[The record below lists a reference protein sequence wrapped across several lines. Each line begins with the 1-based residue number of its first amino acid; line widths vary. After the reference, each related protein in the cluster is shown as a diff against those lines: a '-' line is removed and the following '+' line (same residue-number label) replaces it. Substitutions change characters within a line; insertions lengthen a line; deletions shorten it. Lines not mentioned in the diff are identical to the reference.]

1 MTRSA
6 FRIFSAFVLAL
17 FFLGQGMKAP
27 FQKDDEARPAGIILD
42 IVSHTHWL
50 VPADLYGEPTRKPP
64 LFYWISA
71 AIAHV
76 RGGVVDEPGARAV
89 SLLAAAATAVIVVEV
104 ACAHF
109 GAIPGW
115 LAYLFLM
122 GTYGFASRAAF
133 ARTDMLFTFFV
144 FAAYCALFPLA
155 DGAESTPRA
164 LGAGALLGLA
174 ILTKGPLAVVLC
186 ALGVGM
192 YFALMVRN
200 PLGLCFKRWPW
211 IVLSVALAIGA
222 GWYIPAFIQDPGL
235 LRVQIVEENLGHFL
249 PARLG
254 GTGEATRPFYHMCL
268 RFLGATLPLNFYLPA
283 VVPIVMRERK
293 PGGILLYQFGL
304 LLAMLIFFTIASAKR
319 DDYILYAI
327 PPFAIVIAA
336 PFARA
341 AASANRASVRLADIA
356 SSVAAF
362 AMLLLATVGF
372 IIYGHTDYFFR
383 IAARMHPSDTAYLRA
398 FIAATED
405 RTVRIELTLF
415 VIGITSVS
423 ALYLV
428 FKQNGRAAALSVA
441 LAELA
446 ALSLWIGLLTP
457 GFARHHTL
465 KDFVL
470 KAKDLAGDRE
480 VAIAD
485 ARNYEV
491 SYYFGREV
499 LAWPKPFAMS
509 ERPLNAAYM
518 FVWSRDL
525 DRIHADLPQSSTVLE
540 SGTITNRGR
549 MLFLS
554 VDRLAQPSG

>member
-1 MTRSA
+1 MTRPA

-42 IVSHTHWL
+42 IVSHNHWL

-64 LFYWISA
+64 LFYWMSA
-71 AIAHV
+71 AIAHM

-89 SLLAAAATAVIVVEV
+89 SLLAAAATAVIVAEV

-155 DGAESTPRA
+155 EGAESTPRA
-164 LGAGALLGLA
+164 IGTGALLGLA
-174 ILTKGPLAVVLC
+174 ILTKGPLAMALC
-186 ALGVGM
+186 TLGVGM
-192 YFALMVRN
+192 YFAMMGRN

-211 IVLSVALAIGA
+211 IVLSVALGIGA
-222 GWYIPAFIQDPGL
+222 GWYIPAFIRDPGL

-254 GTGEATRPFYHMCL
+254 GTGEARRPFYYMFL

-283 VVPIVMRERK
+283 AVPIVMRERK
-293 PGGILLYQFGL
+293 SGGMLLYQFGL
-304 LLAMLIFFTIASAKR
+304 LLAMLCFFTIASAKR

-336 PFARA
+336 PFARV
-341 AASANRASVRLADIA
+341 AASANRTSVRLADIA
-356 SSVAAF
+356 SSVAGV

-372 IIYGHTDYFFR
+372 IIYGYTDHFFR

-398 FIAATED
+398 FIAATEH
-405 RTVRIELTLF
+405 RTMRIELTLV
-415 VIGITSVS
+415 VIAITSVS
-423 ALYLV
+423 ALYIV
-428 FKQNGRAAALSVA
+428 FRQNGRVAALSIA

-457 GFARHHTL
+457 RFARNHTL

-470 KAKDLAGDRE
+470 KAKDLAGYRE

-499 LAWPKPFAMS
+499 PAWPKPFATS
-509 ERPLNAAYM
+509 QRPPDAAYM

-554 VDRLAQPSG
+554 VDRQAQPSG

>member
-1 MTRSA
+1 
-6 FRIFSAFVLAL
+6 
-17 FFLGQGMKAP
+17 MKAP

-42 IVSHTHWL
+42 IVSHNHWL

-64 LFYWISA
+64 LFYWMSA

-155 DGAESTPRA
+155 EGAESTPRA

-192 YFALMVRN
+192 YFALMGRN
-200 PLGLCFKRWPW
+200 PLGLCLKRWPW
-211 IVLSVALAIGA
+211 IILSVAVAIGA
-222 GWYIPAFIQDPGL
+222 GWYIPAFIRDPGL

-249 PARLG
+249 PVRLG
-254 GTGEATRPFYHMCL
+254 GTGEATRPFYYMCL

-293 PGGILLYQFGL
+293 SGGMLLYQFGL
-304 LLAMLIFFTIASAKR
+304 LLAMLCFFTIASAKR

-341 AASANRASVRLADIA
+341 AASANRASVRLSDIA

-383 IAARMHPSDTAYLRA
+383 LAARMHPSDTAYLRA
-398 FIAATED
+398 FIAATQH
-405 RTVRIELTLF
+405 RSVRIELTLL
-415 VIGITSVS
+415 VIAITSLS
-423 ALYLV
+423 ALYFV
-428 FKQNGRAAALSVA
+428 FKQNGRTAALSIA

-480 VAIAD
+480 VAVAD
-485 ARNYEV
+485 ARNYEI

-499 LAWPKPFAMS
+499 LAWPKPFATS
-509 ERPLNAAYM
+509 ARPLNAAYM

-525 DRIHADLPQSSTVLE
+525 DRIHADLPRSSTLLE

-554 VDRLAQPSG
+554 VEWQAQPSG